1 MKREYWYGL
10 MLAFIV
16 LIGVMTYDFHVTH
29 KLIEQTRTEIV
40 EIHDTL
46 VKTRVD
52 SIFHEKPIY
61 FKQTVLKRDTVQ
73 LWSPYEQDSVNV
85 ELPYIR
91 KEYQDSTYK
100 AWVSGFQDVNLDS
113 IEVYQKTKTIQIN
126 STNYIT
132 KYKNRPFSVGIQAGY
147 GYDLM
152 NKRSSPFIGIGV
164 QYNLFSFG
172 KRK

>member
-1 MKREYWYGL
+1 MKQNIFKI
-10 MLAFIV
+10 FISICLIFLGYTFCYYQHKQDCVEDIVKEVQVIKEKVV
-16 LIGVMTYDFHVTH
+16 L
-29 KLIEQTRTEIV
+29 
-40 EIHDTL
+40 DT
-46 VKTRVD
+46 
-52 SIFHEKPIY
+52 IFSEKPVYIN
-61 FKQTVLKRDTVQ
+61 KQIVRTDTVQ
-73 LWSPYEQDSVNV
+73 LYDIKQDSVQV

-91 KEYQDSTYK
+91 KEYQDSTYR

-132 KYKNRPFSVGIQAGY
+132 KYKNRPFSVGIQTGY

>member
-1 MKREYWYGL
+1 MKQNIFKI
-10 MLAFIV
+10 FISIC
-16 LIGVMTYDFHVTH
+16 LIFLGYTFCYYQH
-29 KLIEQTRTEIV
+29 KQVCVEDIV
-40 EIHDTL
+40 KEVQVIKEKVVRDT
-46 VKTRVD
+46 
-52 SIFHEKPIY
+52 IFSEKPVYIN
-61 FKQTVLKRDTVQ
+61 KQIVRTDTVQ
-73 LWSPYEQDSVNV
+73 LYDIKQDSVQV

-91 KEYQDSTYK
+91 KEYQDSTYR

-132 KYKNRPFSVGIQAGY
+132 KYKNRPFSVGIQTGY

>member
-10 MLAFIV
+10 MFAFIV
-16 LIGVMTYDFHVTH
+16 FIGVMTYDFYLTH
-29 KLIEQTRTEIV
+29 KLIKQTRTEIV

-46 VKTRVD
+46 VKYRTD
-52 SIFHEKPIY
+52 TIFHEKPIY
-61 FKQTVLKRDTVQ
+61 VKQTVLKRDTVQ
-73 LWSPYEQDSVNV
+73 VWSPYEQDSVKV

-126 STNYIT
+126 NTNYIT

-147 GYDLM
+147 GYDFM
-152 NKRSSPFIGIGV
+152 NKRSSQFIGIGV

-172 KRK
+172 KIK

>member
-10 MLAFIV
+10 MFAFIV
-16 LIGVMTYDFHVTH
+16 LIGVMTYDFYLTH
-29 KLIEQTRTEIV
+29 KLIKQTRTEIL

-46 VKTRVD
+46 VKYCTD
-52 SIFHEKPIY
+52 TIFNKTPIY
-61 FKQTVLKRDTVQ
+61 VKQTVLKRDTVQ

-91 KEYQDSTYK
+91 KEYQDSTYR

-113 IEVYQKTKTIQIN
+113 IEIYQNTKTIQIN
-126 STNYIT
+126 NTNYIT
-132 KYKNRPFSVGIQAGY
+132 KYKNRPFSVGIQAGAQY
-147 GYDLM
+147 
-152 NKRSSPFIGIGV
+152 NFITKRPEPYLGLGV

>member
-1 MKREYWYGL
+1 MKQNIFKI
-10 MLAFIV
+10 FISIC
-16 LIGVMTYDFHVTH
+16 LIFLGYTFCYYQH
-29 KLIEQTRTEIV
+29 KQDCVEDIV
-40 EIHDTL
+40 KEVQVIKEKVVRDT
-46 VKTRVD
+46 
-52 SIFHEKPIY
+52 IFSEKPVYIN
-61 FKQTVLKRDTVQ
+61 KQIIRTDTVQ
-73 LWSPYEQDSVNV
+73 LYDIKQDSVKV

-91 KEYQDSTYK
+91 KEYQDSTYR

-147 GYDLM
+147 GYDFM

>member
-16 LIGVMTYDFHVTH
+16 LIGVMTYDFYVTH
-29 KLIEQTRTEIV
+29 KLIKQTRTEIV

-52 SIFHEKPIY
+52 SIFHEKPVYIN
-61 FKQTVLKRDTVQ
+61 KQIVRTDTVQ
-73 LWSPYEQDSVNV
+73 LYDIKHDSVNV

-91 KEYQDSTYK
+91 KEYQDSTYR
-100 AWVSGFQDVNLDS
+100 AWVSGYQEVNLDS
-113 IEVYQKTKTIQIN
+113 IRVFKEKQIIEINNTK
-126 STNYIT
+126 YVT
-132 KYKNRPFSVGIQAGY
+132 KYKNRPFGFS
-147 GYDLM
+147 
-152 NKRSSPFIGIGV
+152 IGV
-164 QYNLFSFG
+164 GGTYSPVSNKIEPGVFLGITYTIKSFG

>member
-29 KLIEQTRTEIV
+29 KLIKQTRTEIL

-52 SIFHEKPIY
+52 SIFNKTPIY
-61 FKQTVLKRDTVQ
+61 VKQTVLKRDTVQ
-73 LWSPYEQDSVNV
+73 VWSPYEQDSVKV

-113 IEVYQKTKTIQIN
+113 RVVYQKTKTIQIN
-126 STNYIT
+126 NTIYIT
-132 KYKNRPFSVGIQAGY
+132 KYKNRPFGFS
-147 GYDLM
+147 
-152 NKRSSPFIGIGV
+152 IGV
-164 QYNLFSFG
+164 GGTYSPVSNKIEPGVFLGITYTIKRFG
-172 KRK
+172 K

>member
-1 MKREYWYGL
+1 MKQNIFKI
-10 MLAFIV
+10 FISIC
-16 LIGVMTYDFHVTH
+16 LIFLGYTFCYYQH
-29 KLIEQTRTEIV
+29 KQDCVEDIV
-40 EIHDTL
+40 KEVQVIKEKVVRDT
-46 VKTRVD
+46 
-52 SIFHEKPIY
+52 IFSEKPVYIN
-61 FKQTVLKRDTVQ
+61 KQIIRTDTVQ
-73 LWSPYEQDSVNV
+73 LYDIKQDSVKV

-91 KEYQDSTYK
+91 KEYQDSTYR

-126 STNYIT
+126 NTNYIT

-147 GYDLM
+147 GYDFM

>member
-10 MLAFIV
+10 MFAFIV
-16 LIGVMTYDFHVTH
+16 LIGVMTYDFYVTH

-46 VKTRVD
+46 VKYRTD
-52 SIFHEKPIY
+52 TIFHKTPIY
-61 FKQTVLKRDTVQ
+61 VKQTVLKRDTVQ
-73 LWSPYEQDSVNV
+73 VWSPYKQDSVQV
-85 ELPYIR
+85 ELPYIS

-100 AWVSGFQDVNLDS
+100 AWVSGFKDVNLDS

-147 GYDLM
+147 GYDFM
-152 NKRSSPFIGIGV
+152 NKCTLPYIGIGV

>member
-1 MKREYWYGL
+1 MKREYWYSL

-16 LIGVMTYDFHVTH
+16 LIGVMTYDFYVTH

-52 SIFHEKPIY
+52 TIFHKNPIY
-61 FKQTVLKRDTVQ
+61 VKQTVLKRDTVQ
-73 LWSPYEQDSVNV
+73 VWSPYKQDSVQV

-100 AWVSGFQDVNLDS
+100 AWVSGYQDINLDS
-113 IEVYQKTKTIQIN
+113 IEVFQKTKTVQIN
-126 STNYIT
+126 NTNYIT

-147 GYDLM
+147 GYDFM
-152 NKRSSPFIGIGV
+152 NKCTLPYIGIGV

>member
-1 MKREYWYGL
+1 MKQNL
-10 MLAFIV
+10 FKFFISICLIV
-16 LIGVMTYDFHVTH
+16 LGYTFCYYQH
-29 KLIEQTRTEIV
+29 KQVCVEDIVKEVQVIKEKVIRDTIFSKKPVYINKQIVRT
-40 EIHDTL
+40 
-46 VKTRVD
+46 
-52 SIFHEKPIY
+52 
-61 FKQTVLKRDTVQ
+61 DTVQ
-73 LWSPYEQDSVNV
+73 LYDIKQDSVKV

-126 STNYIT
+126 NTNYIT
-132 KYKNRPFSVGIQAGY
+132 KYKNRPFSVGIQTGY
-147 GYDLM
+147 GYDFM
-152 NKRSSPFIGIGV
+152 NKCTLPYIGIGV

>member
-10 MLAFIV
+10 MFAFIV
-16 LIGVMTYDFHVTH
+16 LIVGMTYDFYVTH
-29 KLIEQTRTEIV
+29 KLIKQTRTEILEV
-40 EIHDTL
+40 HDTL

-61 FKQTVLKRDTVQ
+61 VKQTVLKRDTVQ
-73 LWSPYEQDSVNV
+73 VWSPYEQDSVKV
-85 ELPYIR
+85 ELPYIS
-91 KEYQDSTYK
+91 KEYQDSTYR
-100 AWVSGFQDVNLDS
+100 AWVSGFKDVNLDS

-126 STNYIT
+126 NTNYIT

-147 GYDLM
+147 GYDFI
-152 NKRSSPFIGIGV
+152 NKCTLPYIGIGV

>member
-10 MLAFIV
+10 MFAFIV
-16 LIGVMTYDFHVTH
+16 FIGVMTYDFYLTH
-29 KLIEQTRTEIV
+29 KLIKQTRTEIV

-46 VKTRVD
+46 VKYRTD
-52 SIFHEKPIY
+52 TIFHEKPIY
-61 FKQTVLKRDTVQ
+61 VKQTVLKRDTVQ
-73 LWSPYEQDSVNV
+73 VWSPYEQDSVKV

-126 STNYIT
+126 NANYIT

-147 GYDLM
+147 GYDFM
-152 NKRSSPFIGIGV
+152 NKRSSQFIGIGV

-172 KRK
+172 KIK

>member
-10 MLAFIV
+10 MIAFIV
-16 LIGVMTYDFHVTH
+16 LIGVMTYDFYVTH
-29 KLIEQTRTEIV
+29 KLIEQTRTEILEV
-40 EIHDTL
+40 HDTL

-61 FKQTVLKRDTVQ
+61 VKQTVLKCDTVQ
-73 LWSPYEQDSVNV
+73 LCSPYEHDSVQV
-85 ELPYIR
+85 EIPYIS
-91 KEYQDSTYK
+91 KEYQDSTYR
-100 AWVSGFQDVNLDS
+100 AWVSGYQDVNLDS
-113 IEVYQKTKTIQIN
+113 IEVYQKTKTVQIN

-147 GYDLM
+147 GYDFM
-152 NKRSSPFIGIGV
+152 NKRALPFIGIGV